1 MKHDVDRLGLVF
13 FFLYKLFIYNLEIR
27 GVRYGD
33 F

>member
-1 MKHDVDRLGLVF
+1 MKHDVDRLSLV